1 MQNVL
6 LQILS
11 IQVGDPLYAAPEVLE
26 CAVSFQYDVFQMI
39 DIYAFALVLWE
50 MASRCQLPNHSKI
63 SLSLCGVHSFEYKF
77 CAVHEINTGM

>member
-6 LQILS
+6 LLHILS

-26 CAVSFQYDVFQMI
+26 CAAIFQYDVFQMI

-63 SLSLCGVHSFEYKF
+63 SVEFILLNLSFVQCMK
-77 CAVHEINTGM
+77 